1 MDNGIKKDC
10 EYGNEELNGD
20 DLQSSETTSSSKDNA
35 SLYENGIFGV
45 ATDCEGENAENAKS
59 SEYKADEEETAI
71 CLRNEKHIETAKK
84 IGFYSLI
91 VFILLSLLFGALSL
105 YNIWQN
111 RLNILFLGIAVLMYG
126 IQNLMIRL
134 AVNKC
139 KCANCSASKKRL
151 ESIIIIC
158 FAAFV
163 ISVALSITLT
173 FFDMA

>member
-1 MDNGIKKDC
+1 MDNGIKKDR
-10 EYGNEELNGD
+10 EYGDEELNGD

-105 YNIWQN
+105 YDIWQN
-111 RLNILFLGIAVLMYG
+111 RLNILFVGIAVLMYG
-126 IQNLMIRL
+126 IQNLMIRI

-158 FAAFV
+158 FAAFI